1 MDEDNYEEFELSSSI
16 AVLMNC
22 SPIKTWKKER
32 HFVFDRIK
40 VSLYSIAI
48 VNHRHTNSTVVRIS
62 RDVERKK
69 LKYVAFFSRAFVGEQ
84 EGIKKDW
91 LAHI

>member
-1 MDEDNYEEFELSSSI
+1 MDEGNYEEFEMSSSI

-32 HFVFDRIK
+32 HFVFPDQILPVLVNRT
-40 VSLYSIAI
+40 
-48 VNHRHTNSTVVRIS
+48 VNHRHTSSSNFNSLTITLIATA

-69 LKYVAFFSRAFVGEQ
+69 LKYVAFF
-84 EGIKKDW
+84 
-91 LAHI
+91 

>member
-1 MDEDNYEEFELSSSI
+1 MDEDNYEEFEMSSSI

-32 HFVFDRIK
+32 HFVFPDQILPVLVNRT
-40 VSLYSIAI
+40 

-69 LKYVAFFSRAFVGEQ
+69 LKYVAFF
-84 EGIKKDW
+84 
-91 LAHI
+91 

>member
-1 MDEDNYEEFELSSSI
+1 MDEDNYEEFEMSSSI

-32 HFVFDRIK
+32 HFVFPDQILPVLVNRT
-40 VSLYSIAI
+40 

-62 RDVERKK
+62 RDVKRKK
-69 LKYVAFFSRAFVGEQ
+69 LKYVAFF
-84 EGIKKDW
+84 
-91 LAHI
+91 

>member
-32 HFVFDRIK
+32 HFVFPDQILPVLVNRT
-40 VSLYSIAI
+40 

-62 RDVERKK
+62 RDVKRKK
-69 LKYVAFFSRAFVGEQ
+69 LKYVAFF
-84 EGIKKDW
+84 
-91 LAHI
+91 